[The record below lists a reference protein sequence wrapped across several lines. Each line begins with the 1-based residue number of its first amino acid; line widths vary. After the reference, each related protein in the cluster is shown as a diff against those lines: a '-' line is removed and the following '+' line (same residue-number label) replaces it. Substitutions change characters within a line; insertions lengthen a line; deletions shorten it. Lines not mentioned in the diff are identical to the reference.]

1 MLYDIT
7 EVKGARTS
15 YFEAPGCIS
24 SRFPIDIFTISFEIS
39 MRWKLCLVHGSSS
52 QPYEQQVCAH
62 YTCSL
67 RLVCNTSED
76 SSKRVVGVMG
86 ATFALAAPCGLELE
100 RDIDQHA
107 TVKVSGGDVQQRSS
121 TSPRSHSARLHFD
134 SRLCLCSF
142 RTCLCRSIR
151 GTVTV
156 MALVSAWSCQL
167 L

>member
-1 MLYDIT
+1 MVSIAVED
-7 EVKGARTS
+7 KGGRILHSA
-15 YFEAPGCIS
+15 APGCIR
-24 SRFPIDIFTISFEIS
+24 SRISIDIFTIDFRELDALEV
-39 MRWKLCLVHGSSS
+39 MPCAWQQ
-52 QPYEQQVCAH
+52 QPTYEQQVCAH

-76 SSKRVVGVMG
+76 SSKRVVRVMG

-134 SRLCLCSF
+134 FRLCLCSF
-142 RTCLCRSIR
+142 RTCL
-151 GTVTV
+151 
-156 MALVSAWSCQL
+156 
-167 L
+167 